1 MRRLIF
7 TLPLFVLLAGCT
19 VGPKYKR
26 PDVPAPPQF
35 RDDPA
40 SAAAQQSF
48 GDAKWFEV
56 FQDEKLRALIKE
68 ALAANYDVR
77 MSAQRILQAE
87 GQLSATRSALFPQ
100 LNGQAAVSR
109 QGTNSPVMTTAGGYG
124 VASWELDL
132 FGRIRKATEAAN
144 ADLNALREDRYAI
157 LQSIVARVA
166 SSYFDLQDYDTELEY
181 VNESIKTRTDS
192 MRLVSA
198 RLEGGVSNRLEYD
211 QAKSLVAG
219 AEAARAQLQ
228 QAIQQTENLISFL
241 LGRNP
246 GPIDRS
252 RTLFEQPEPPTVPG
266 GLPSALLDR
275 RPDIRL
281 AEQRLIAA
289 NARVGVAKAAFFP
302 SINLT
307 AAGGYQSTDL
317 LGVINRTGFGY
328 TLNGGVDLPIFD
340 AGRRAGNYKTAKAAR
355 EELVIGYQRAI
366 QSAFR
371 DVSDSL
377 IGFQKSKEYRASQ
390 QVFAETLRDQ
400 SRLSSLRYR
409 GGVSSYLEV
418 LDTERQRLAAEQE
431 LARARRDELVSLVRL
446 YVALGGGWQIQ

>member
-7 TLPLFVLLAGCT
+7 TLPVLVLLAGCT

-26 PDVPAPPQF
+26 PETPAPPQF
-35 RDDPA
+35 RDDTAVA
-40 SAAAQQSF
+40 SAPQSL
-48 GDAKWFEV
+48 GDARWFEV
-56 FQDEKLRALIKE
+56 FQDEKLRSLIKE
-68 ALAANYDVR
+68 ALQANFDVR
-77 MSAQRILQAE
+77 MAAQRVLQAE
-87 GQLSATRSALFPQ
+87 GQLSATRSALFPR
-100 LNGQAAVSR
+100 LDGQVSASR
-109 QGTNSPVMTTAGGYG
+109 QGNNSPVITTAGGQG
-124 VASWELDL
+124 VANWELDL

-144 ADLNALREDRYAI
+144 ADLNALREDQKAI

-166 SSYFDLQDYDTELEY
+166 AAYFDLQDYDAELEY

-198 RLEGGVSNRLEYD
+198 RLEGGVSSRLEYD
-211 QAKSLVAG
+211 QAKSLVAS

-228 QAIQQTENLISFL
+228 QAIRQTENLISFL

-246 GPIDRS
+246 GPVDRS
-252 RTLFEQPEPPTVPG
+252 RTLFEQPEPPAVPA

-275 RPDIRL
+275 RPDIRV
-281 AEQRLIAA
+281 AEQRLVAA

-307 AAGGYQSTDL
+307 AVGGYQSTDL

-328 TLNGGVDLPIFD
+328 TLNGALDLPIFD

-355 EELVIGYQRAI
+355 EELIIGYQKAI
-366 QSAFR
+366 QNAFR

-400 SRLSSLRYR
+400 SRLSTLRYR

-418 LDTERQRLAAEQE
+418 LDTERQRLAAEQQ
-431 LARARRDELVSLVRL
+431 LARAKRDELVSLVRL

>member
-1 MRRLIF
+1 MQRLIF
-7 TLPLFVLLAGCT
+7 VLPLIGLLTGCT
-19 VGPKYKR
+19 VGPKYNR

-40 SAAAQQSF
+40 AAAQQSL
-48 GDAKWFEV
+48 GDAKWFDV
-56 FQDEKLRALIKE
+56 FQDEKLRVLIKE

-77 MSAQRILQAE
+77 MAAQRIVQAE
-87 GQLSATRSALFPQ
+87 GRLASTRSALFPQ
-100 LNGQAAVSR
+100 FGAQGSANR
-109 QGTNSPVMTTAGGYG
+109 QGVNQPVMTSAGLYG
-124 VASWELDL
+124 AASWEIDL
-132 FGRIRKATEAAN
+132 FGRIRKSTEAAN
-144 ADLNALREDRYAI
+144 ADLAALREDRSAI
-157 LQSIVARVA
+157 LQSIVAQVA
-166 SSYFDLQDYDTELEY
+166 AAYFDLQDYDAELDY
-181 VNESIKTRTDS
+181 VNESVKTRNDS
-192 MRLVSA
+192 LRLVSA
-198 RLEGGVSNRLEYD
+198 RLEGGVANRLEYD
-211 QAKSLVAG
+211 QAKSLVAA

-246 GPIDRS
+246 GPIDRNK
-252 RTLFEQPEPPTVPG
+252 TLFAQAEPPAVPA

-275 RPDIRL
+275 RPDIRR
-281 AEQRLIAA
+281 AEQQLVSA

-302 SINLT
+302 SIMLT
-307 AAGGYQSTDL
+307 GSGGYQSTDL
-317 LGVINRTGFGY
+317 AGAYGQTGSSFAFAGV
-328 TLNGGVDLPIFD
+328 VDLPIFD

-355 EELVIGYQRAI
+355 EELIIGYQKAI
-366 QSAFR
+366 QNAFR

-400 SRLSSLRYR
+400 SRLSTLRYR

-431 LARARRDELVSLVRL
+431 LARAMRDELVSLVRL
-446 YVALGGGWQIQ
+446 YVALGGGWQVQ

>member
-1 MRRLIF
+1 MRRLVFILSF
-7 TLPLFVLLAGCT
+7 IVLLTGCT

-26 PDVPAPPQF
+26 PETPAPPQF

-40 SAAAQQSF
+40 GAPAQQSL

-68 ALAANYDVR
+68 ALQANFDVR
-77 MSAQRILQAE
+77 MAAQRVLQAE

-100 LNGQAAVSR
+100 LSGQVSASR
-109 QGTNSPVMTTAGGYG
+109 QGNNSPVITTAGGQG

-144 ADLNALREDRYAI
+144 ADLNALREDRSAI
-157 LQSIVARVA
+157 LQSIVSRVA
-166 SSYFDLQDYDTELEY
+166 SAYFDLQDYDAELEY
-181 VNESIKTRTDS
+181 VNESLKTRTDS

-198 RLEGGVSNRLEYD
+198 RLEGGVASRLEYD
-211 QAKSLVAG
+211 QAKSLVAS

-228 QAIQQTENLISFL
+228 QAVQQTENLLSFL
-241 LGRNP
+241 MGRNP
-246 GPIDRS
+246 GPIDRN
-252 RTLFEQPEPPTVPG
+252 RNLFEQPEPPAVPA

-275 RPDIRL
+275 RPDIRV
-281 AEQRLIAA
+281 AEQRLVAA

-307 AAGGYQSTDL
+307 AVGGYQSTDL

-328 TLNGGVDLPIFD
+328 TLNGALDLPIFD
-340 AGRRAGNYKTAKAAR
+340 AGRRMGNYKSAKAAR
-355 EELVIGYQRAI
+355 EELIINYQRSI
-366 QSAFR
+366 QNAFR

-377 IGFQKSKEYRASQ
+377 IGFQKSKEFRASQ

-400 SRLSSLRYR
+400 SRLSTLRYR

-418 LDTERQRLAAEQE
+418 LDTERQRLAAEQQ